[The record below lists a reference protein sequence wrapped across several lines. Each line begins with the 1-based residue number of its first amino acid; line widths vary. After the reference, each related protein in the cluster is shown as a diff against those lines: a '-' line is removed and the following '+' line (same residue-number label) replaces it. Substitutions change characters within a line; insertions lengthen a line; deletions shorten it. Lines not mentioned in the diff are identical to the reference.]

1 MYKIVLDENSTAL
14 LFFNQKFTMFPKKYN
29 LILTSFVV
37 SLLLMIA
44 KFIAYYLTYSSAILT
59 DALESIINVVASAFA
74 FYAIYLASQPRDM
87 NHPYGHGKIEF
98 FSAGLE
104 GVLIVLAS
112 VFIVFH
118 AFQELINPKPVL
130 DLKIGLLIISLGTII
145 NYGLGYVLEKEG
157 IEKMSPTLIADGQH
171 LKLDAISG
179 LILVSAV
186 LIVYISHIYWI
197 DGFASMLFAGF
208 MAWNGIKIIRKS
220 IGGLMD
226 ETNNVVLEKVVN
238 ILKDNQKNE
247 WIDIH
252 NMRIQEYGSDIHI
265 DCHLTLP
272 NYWNLEKV
280 HETVHEFEE
289 ILGKEFPSNVE
300 IFIHTDPC
308 MPECCHYCKVENCP
322 IRQSPQT
329 VVIDWNKVN
338 LTLNQKH
345 FAENI

>member
-1 MYKIVLDENSTAL
+1 MNKVDLRRVSQIMKNL
-14 LFFNQKFTMFPKKYN
+14 KKYN
-29 LILTSFVV
+29 LILASFLV
-37 SLLLMIA
+37 STVLMIA
-44 KFIAYYLTYSSAILT
+44 KFIAYYQTYSSAILT

-74 FYAIYLASQPRDM
+74 FYAVFLASQPRDL

-112 VFIVFH
+112 IFIIFH
-118 AFQELINPKPVL
+118 AIQNLINPEPIQ
-130 DLKIGLLIISLGTII
+130 DLKVGLIIISVGVGI
-145 NYGLGYVLEKEG
+145 NYFLGYLLEKEG
-157 IEKMSPTLIADGQH
+157 FVQNSPTLIADGQH
-171 LKLDAISG
+171 LKLDAVSG
-179 LILVSAV
+179 LVLVVAV
-186 LIVYISHIYWI
+186 ILIVLTDFYWI
-197 DGFASMLFAGF
+197 DGVASILFAVF

-226 ETNNVVLEKVVN
+226 ETNEEVLDKVVN
-238 ILKDNQKNE
+238 ILKNHQKSD

-252 NMRIQEYGSDIHI
+252 NLRIQEYGSDIHI

-280 HETVHEFEE
+280 HDVVHEFEE

-308 MPECCHYCKVENCP
+308 LPECCHYCKIEDCP
-322 IRQSPQT
+322 IRKEPQIT
-329 VVIDWNKVN
+329 NVNWNKIN
-338 LTLNQKH
+338 LSLNQKH
-345 FAENI
+345 FLESI

>member
-1 MYKIVLDENSTAL
+1 MVGLG
-14 LFFNQKFTMFPKKYN
+14 
-29 LILTSFVV
+29 
-37 SLLLMIA
+37 LMIA

-74 FYAIYLASQPRDM
+74 FYAIYIASQPRDM

-118 AFQELINPKPVL
+118 AIQGLLNPQPIL
-130 DLKIGLLIISLGTII
+130 DLKVGLTVITLGTII
-145 NYGLGYVLEKEG
+145 NYGLGYLLEKQG
-157 IEKMSPTLIADGQH
+157 VMDMSPTLIADGQH
-171 LKLDAISG
+171 LKLDAMSG
-179 LILVSAV
+179 LILVSSV
-186 LIVYISHIYWI
+186 VIVYITDIYWI
-197 DGFASMLFAGF
+197 DGFASILFAVF
-208 MAWNGIKIIRKS
+208 MAWNGVKIIRKS

-226 ETNNVVLEKVVN
+226 EANVEVLEKVVD
-238 ILKDNQKNE
+238 ILKMNQKTE

-272 NYWNLEKV
+272 NYWILEKV

-289 ILGKEFPSNVE
+289 ILGQEFPSHVE
-300 IFIHTDPC
+300 IFIHADPC
-308 MPECCHYCKVENCP
+308 MPECCHYCKVPYCP
-322 IRQSPQT
+322 IRQSPRT
-329 VVIDWNKVN
+329 TTIDWNKVN

>member
-1 MYKIVLDENSTAL
+1 
-14 LFFNQKFTMFPKKYN
+14 MFPKKYN
-29 LILTSFVV
+29 LILSSFIVGLV
-37 SLLLMIA
+37 LMIA

-118 AFQELINPKPVL
+118 ATQELLNPQPIL
-130 DLKIGLLIISLGTII
+130 DLKVGLTVITLGTII
-145 NYGLGYVLEKEG
+145 NYGLGYLLEKQG
-157 IEKMSPTLIADGQH
+157 VMDMSPTLIADGQH
-171 LKLDAISG
+171 LKLDAMSG

-186 LIVYISHIYWI
+186 IIVYITDIYWI
-197 DGFASMLFAGF
+197 DGFASILFAVF
-208 MAWNGIKIIRKS
+208 MAWNGVKIIRKS

-226 ETNNVVLEKVVN
+226 EANEEVLEKVVD
-238 ILKDNQKNE
+238 ILKTNQKTE

-272 NYWNLEKV
+272 NYWTLEKV
-280 HETVHEFEE
+280 HDTVHEFEE
-289 ILGKEFPSNVE
+289 ILGQEFPSHVE
-300 IFIHTDPC
+300 IFIHADPC
-308 MPECCHYCKVENCP
+308 MPECCHYCKVPNCP
-322 IRQSPQT
+322 IRQSPRT
-329 VVIDWNKVN
+329 ITIDWNKVN

>member
-1 MYKIVLDENSTAL
+1 MS
-14 LFFNQKFTMFPKKYN
+14 FPKKYN

-37 SLLLMIA
+37 SLVLMIA
-44 KFIAYYLTYSSAILT
+44 KFIAYYMTYSSAILT

-74 FYAIYLASQPRDM
+74 FYAIYLSSQPRDM

-112 VFIVFH
+112 VFIFFH
-118 AFQELINPKPVL
+118 AIQGLLNPQPIL
-130 DLKIGLLIISLGTII
+130 DLKIGIVITIIGTIVNYSLGYI
-145 NYGLGYVLEKEG
+145 LEKQG
-157 IEKMSPTLIADGQH
+157 VMKSSPTLIADGQH
-171 LKLDAISG
+171 LKLDALSSF
-179 LILVSAV
+179 ILVFALL
-186 LIVYISHIYWI
+186 LIFITNIYWI
-197 DGFASMLFAGF
+197 DGAASILFSIF
-208 MAWNGIKIIRKS
+208 MAWNGVKIIRKS

-226 ETNNVVLEKVVN
+226 EANEEILEKVVK
-238 ILKDNQKNE
+238 ILKNHQKSE

-289 ILGKEFPSNVE
+289 ILEKEFPSNVE
-300 IFIHTDPC
+300 IFIHADPC

-322 IRQSPQT
+322 IRDSPLT
-329 VVIDWNKVN
+329 TTIDWNKVN
-338 LTLNQKH
+338 LTMNQKH

>member
-1 MYKIVLDENSTAL
+1 MA
-14 LFFNQKFTMFPKKYN
+14 FPKKYT

-44 KFIAYYLTYSSAILT
+44 KFVAYYLTYSSAILT

-74 FYAIYLASQPRDM
+74 FYAIYLASQPKDM

-118 AFQELINPKPVL
+118 ASQVLINPQPVL
-130 DLKIGLLIISLGTII
+130 DLKIGLFIISLGTII

-157 IEKMSPTLIADGQH
+157 NETMSPTLIADGQH

-179 LILVSAV
+179 LILVLAV
-186 LIVYISHIYWI
+186 LIVYISHVYWI
-197 DGFASMLFAGF
+197 DGFASILFALF

-226 ETNNVVLEKVVN
+226 ETNNEVLEKVVK
-238 ILKDNQKNE
+238 ILKNSQKNE

-272 NYWNLEKV
+272 NYWVLEKV

-289 ILGKEFPSNVE
+289 ILGKEFPSHLE

-308 MPECCHYCKVENCP
+308 IPECCHYCKVENCP

-329 VVIDWNKVN
+329 TVIDWNKVN

>member
-1 MYKIVLDENSTAL
+1 MA
-14 LFFNQKFTMFPKKYN
+14 FPKKYN
-29 LILTSFVV
+29 LILLSFVV
-37 SLLLMIA
+37 GLLLMIA
-44 KFIAYYLTYSSAILT
+44 KFIAYYMTYSSAILT
-59 DALESIINVVASAFA
+59 DALESIINVVASGFA

-118 AFQELINPKPVL
+118 AIQGLLNPQPIL
-130 DLKIGLLIISLGTII
+130 DLRIGLSIIFLGTIV
-145 NYGLGYVLEKEG
+145 NYFLGYVIEKEG
-157 IEKMSPTLIADGQH
+157 IISSSPTLTADGQH
-171 LKLDAISG
+171 LKLDATSG
-179 LILVSAV
+179 LILVFAV
-186 LIVYISHIYWI
+186 LMVFITKMYWI
-197 DGFASMLFAGF
+197 DGVASICFALF

-226 ETNNVVLEKVVN
+226 ETNEAVLEKVVT
-238 ILKDNQKNE
+238 ILKSHQKNE

-280 HETVHEFEE
+280 HEIVHEFEE
-289 ILGKEFPSNVE
+289 ILGKEFPSHVE

-308 MPECCHYCKVENCP
+308 MPQCCHYCKVENCP
-322 IRQSPQT
+322 IRASPLT
-329 VVIDWNKVN
+329 VSIDWNKVN

-345 FAENI
+345 FAENV

>member
-1 MYKIVLDENSTAL
+1 
-14 LFFNQKFTMFPKKYN
+14 MFPKKYN
-29 LILTSFVV
+29 LILTSFFV
-37 SLLLMIA
+37 SLALMIV

-118 AFQELINPKPVL
+118 AMQGLLNPHAIL
-130 DLKIGLLIISLGTII
+130 DLKVGLTIISLGTGI
-145 NYGLGYVLEKEG
+145 NYGLGYLLEKQG
-157 IEKMSPTLIADGQH
+157 VINMSPTLIADGQH

-186 LIVYISHIYWI
+186 VIVYVTDIYWI
-197 DGFASMLFAGF
+197 DGFASILFAVF
-208 MAWNGIKIIRKS
+208 MAWNGVKIIRKS

-226 ETNNVVLEKVVN
+226 EANEEVLGKVVD
-238 ILKDNQKNE
+238 ILKSNQKTE

-272 NYWNLEKV
+272 NYWTLEKV

-289 ILGKEFPSNVE
+289 ILGQEFPSHVE
-300 IFIHTDPC
+300 IFIHVDPC
-308 MPECCHYCKVENCP
+308 MPECCHYCKVPNCP
-322 IRQSPQT
+322 IRQSPRT
-329 VVIDWNKVN
+329 TTIDWNKVN

>member
-1 MYKIVLDENSTAL
+1 
-14 LFFNQKFTMFPKKYN
+14 MFPKKYN

-37 SLLLMIA
+37 SLVLMIA
-44 KFIAYYLTYSSAILT
+44 KFIAYYMTYSSAILT

-74 FYAIYLASQPRDM
+74 FYAVYLASQPRDL

-112 VFIVFH
+112 VFIIFH
-118 AFQELINPKPVL
+118 ASEGLINPEPL
-130 DLKIGLLIISLGTII
+130 MDLKIGLLVISLGVII
-145 NYGLGYVLEKEG
+145 NYLLGQSLENEG
-157 IEKMSPTLIADGQH
+157 NTQSSPTLIADGKH

-179 LILVSAV
+179 LILVVAV
-186 LIVYISHIYWI
+186 ILVILTKIYWI
-197 DGFASMLFAGF
+197 DSLASIIFAMY

-226 ETNNVVLEKVVN
+226 ETNDEVLEKVVN
-238 ILKDNQKNE
+238 ILKNNKKNE

-272 NYWNLEKV
+272 KYWNLEKV

-289 ILGKEFPSNVE
+289 ILEDKFPSNVE

-322 IRQSPQT
+322 IRQSAQT
-329 VVIDWNKVN
+329 TTIDWNKVN
-338 LTLNQKH
+338 LSLNQKH
-345 FAENI
+345 FTESI

>member
-1 MYKIVLDENSTAL
+1 MS
-14 LFFNQKFTMFPKKYN
+14 FPKKYN

-37 SLLLMIA
+37 SLVLMIA
-44 KFIAYYLTYSSAILT
+44 KFVAYYLTYSSAILT

-74 FYAIYLASQPRDM
+74 FYSIYLASQPRDM

-118 AFQELINPKPVL
+118 SIQGLINPQPIL
-130 DLKIGLLIISLGTII
+130 DLKIGLIVITIGVI
-145 NYGLGYVLEKEG
+145 VNYGLGYL
-157 IEKMSPTLIADGQH
+157 IEKQGVIKNSPTLIADGQH
-171 LKLDAISG
+171 LKLDAMSG
-179 LILVSAV
+179 IILVFAV
-186 LIVYISHIYWI
+186 LIVYLTDIYWI
-197 DGFASMLFAGF
+197 DGFASILFAIF

-226 ETNNVVLEKVVN
+226 EANEKVLEKVVG
-238 ILKDNQKNE
+238 ILKNHQKNE

-280 HETVHEFEE
+280 HEIVHEFEE
-289 ILGKEFPSNVE
+289 ILGKEFPSHVE

-308 MPECCHYCKVENCP
+308 MPECCHYCKVENCV
-322 IRQSPQT
+322 IRQFPLT
-329 VVIDWNKVN
+329 TIIDWNKVN

-345 FAENI
+345 FAENN

>member
-1 MYKIVLDENSTAL
+1 MSLS
-14 LFFNQKFTMFPKKYN
+14 KKYN
-29 LILTSFVV
+29 LILISFVF
-37 SLLLMIA
+37 SLVLMIA
-44 KFIAYYLTYSSAILT
+44 KFIAYYMTYSSAILT

-74 FYAIYLASQPRDM
+74 FYSIYLASQPRDL

-112 VFIVFH
+112 IFIVFH
-118 AFQELINPKPVL
+118 AGQGLLNPQPIL
-130 DLKIGLLIISLGTII
+130 DLRVGLTIISLGTII
-145 NYGLGYVLEKEG
+145 NYILGYLLEKQG
-157 IEKMSPTLIADGQH
+157 TIKKSPTLLADGQH

-179 LILVSAV
+179 LILVFAV
-186 LIVYISHIYWI
+186 LIVLITKIYWI
-197 DGFASMLFAGF
+197 DGVASILFALF
-208 MAWNGIKIIRKS
+208 MAWNGVKIIRKS

-226 ETNNVVLEKVVN
+226 ETNDEVLEKVIT
-238 ILKDNQKNE
+238 ILKFHQKNE

-272 NYWNLEKV
+272 NYWNLEIV

-300 IFIHTDPC
+300 IFIHADPC
-308 MPECCHYCKVENCP
+308 MPECCLYCKVENCP
-322 IRQSPQT
+322 IRQSPLT
-329 VVIDWNKVN
+329 TVIDWNKVN
-338 LTLNQKH
+338 LSLNQKH
-345 FAENI
+345 FAENN

>member
-1 MYKIVLDENSTAL
+1 MTI
-14 LFFNQKFTMFPKKYN
+14 PKKYN

-37 SLLLMIA
+37 SLVLMIA
-44 KFIAYYLTYSSAILT
+44 KFIAYYMTYSSAILT

-112 VFIVFH
+112 IFIVFH
-118 AFQELINPKPVL
+118 ATQGMVNPLPIL
-130 DLKIGLLIISLGTII
+130 DLKIGLFVISFGTII
-145 NYGLGYVLEKEG
+145 NYGLGYLLEKQG
-157 IEKMSPTLIADGQH
+157 VIKSSPTLIADGQH
-171 LKLDAISG
+171 LKLDAMSG
-179 LILVSAV
+179 LILVFAV
-186 LIVYISHIYWI
+186 LIVFITNIYWI
-197 DGFASMLFAGF
+197 DGAASILFAIF
-208 MAWNGIKIIRKS
+208 MAWNGVKIIRKS

-226 ETNNVVLEKVVN
+226 EANEEVLEKVVN
-238 ILKDNQKNE
+238 ILKNHQKSE

-289 ILGKEFPSNVE
+289 ILGEEFPSHVE
-300 IFIHTDPC
+300 IFIHADPC
-308 MPECCHYCKVENCP
+308 MPECCHYCKIDNCP
-322 IRQSPQT
+322 IRQYPLT
-329 VVIDWNKVN
+329 TNIDWNKVN
-338 LTLNQKH
+338 LTKNQKH

>member
-1 MYKIVLDENSTAL
+1 MTH
-14 LFFNQKFTMFPKKYN
+14 KKYN
-29 LILTSFVV
+29 LILTSFVI

-44 KFIAYYLTYSSAILT
+44 KFVAYYLTYSSAILT

-74 FYAIYLASQPRDM
+74 FYSVYLASQPRDL

-104 GVLIVLAS
+104 GVLILLAS
-112 VFIVFH
+112 IFIVFH
-118 AFQELINPKPVL
+118 SVEGLIDAAHLK
-130 DLKIGLLIISLGTII
+130 DLKLGLLIISLGTII
-145 NYGLGYVLEKEG
+145 NYFLGLTIENEG
-157 IEKMSPTLIADGQH
+157 IIQNSPTLIADGKH

-179 LILVSAV
+179 LILVFSV
-186 LIVYISHIYWI
+186 LIVILTKIYWI
-197 DGFASMLFAGF
+197 DSFASILFALF
-208 MAWNGIKIIRKS
+208 MGWNGLKIIRKS

-226 ETNNVVLEKVVN
+226 ETNDEVLGKVVN
-238 ILKDNQKNE
+238 ILKNHQRNE

-272 NYWNLEKV
+272 KYWNLEKV

-289 ILGKEFPSNVE
+289 ILDDKFPSQVE

-308 MPECCHYCKVENCP
+308 LPECCHYCKVENCQ

-329 VVIDWNKVN
+329 TTIDWNTVN
-338 LTLNQKH
+338 LSLNQKH
-345 FAENI
+345 FSESI

>member
-1 MYKIVLDENSTAL
+1 MAL
-14 LFFNQKFTMFPKKYN
+14 PKKYN

-37 SLLLMIA
+37 SLVLMIA
-44 KFIAYYLTYSSAILT
+44 KFIAYYMTYSSAILT

-74 FYAIYLASQPRDM
+74 FYAIYLASQPRDL

-98 FSAGLE
+98 FSVGLE

-118 AFQELINPKPVL
+118 AIQRLLNPQPIL
-130 DLKIGLLIISLGTII
+130 DLKIGLSVITIGIII
-145 NYGLGYVLEKEG
+145 NYGLGYLLEKQG
-157 IEKMSPTLIADGQH
+157 IVNKSPTLIADGQH
-171 LKLDAISG
+171 LKLDAMSG
-179 LILVSAV
+179 LILVFAV
-186 LIVYISHIYWI
+186 LIVYITNIYWI
-197 DGFASMLFAGF
+197 DGAASILFAVF
-208 MAWNGIKIIRKS
+208 MAWNGVKIIRKS

-226 ETNNVVLEKVVN
+226 ETNEEVLEKVVN
-238 ILKDNQKNE
+238 ILKYHQKSE

-265 DCHLTLP
+265 DCHITLP

-289 ILGKEFPSNVE
+289 ILEKEFPSHVE
-300 IFIHTDPC
+300 IFIHADPC
-308 MPECCHYCKVENCP
+308 MPECCHYCKIENCP
-322 IRQSPQT
+322 IRQSPLT
-329 VVIDWNKVN
+329 TYIDWNKVN

>member
-1 MYKIVLDENSTAL
+1 
-14 LFFNQKFTMFPKKYN
+14 
-29 LILTSFVV
+29 
-37 SLLLMIA
+37 MIA
-44 KFIAYYLTYSSAILT
+44 KFIAYYMTYSSAILT

-112 VFIVFH
+112 VFIFFH
-118 AFQELINPKPVL
+118 AIQGLLNPEPIL
-130 DLKIGLLIISLGTII
+130 DLKIGIVITIIGTII
-145 NYGLGYVLEKEG
+145 NYTLGYTLEKQG
-157 IEKMSPTLIADGQH
+157 VIKNSPTLIADGQH
-171 LKLDAISG
+171 LKLDALSSF
-179 LILVSAV
+179 ILVFA
-186 LIVYISHIYWI
+186 LLMIFITNIYWI
-197 DGFASMLFAGF
+197 DGAASILFAFF
-208 MAWNGIKIIRKS
+208 MVWSGVKIIRKS

-226 ETNNVVLEKVVN
+226 EANEEVLEKVVN
-238 ILKDNQKNE
+238 ILKYHQKSE

-289 ILGKEFPSNVE
+289 ILEKEFPSNVE
-300 IFIHTDPC
+300 IFIHADPC
-308 MPECCHYCKVENCP
+308 MPECCHYCKIENCP
-322 IRQSPQT
+322 IRESPLT
-329 VVIDWNKVN
+329 TNIDWNKVN

>member
-1 MYKIVLDENSTAL
+1 
-14 LFFNQKFTMFPKKYN
+14 MFPKKYS

-37 SLLLMIA
+37 SLVLMIA

-118 AFQELINPKPVL
+118 ATQELLSPHPIL
-130 DLKIGLLIISLGTII
+130 DLKVGLTIISLGTII
-145 NYGLGYVLEKEG
+145 NYGLGYMLEKQG
-157 IEKMSPTLIADGQH
+157 IIKMSPTLIADGQH

-186 LIVYISHIYWI
+186 VIVYITDIYWI
-197 DGFASMLFAGF
+197 DGFASILFAVF
-208 MAWNGIKIIRKS
+208 MAWNGVKIIRKS

-226 ETNNVVLEKVVN
+226 ETNEEVLEKVVD
-238 ILKDNQKNE
+238 ILKTNQKTE

-272 NYWNLEKV
+272 KYWTLEKV
-280 HETVHEFEE
+280 HETVHEFED
-289 ILGKEFPSNVE
+289 ILGLEFPSHVE
-300 IFIHTDPC
+300 IFIHADPC
-308 MPECCHYCKVENCP
+308 MPECCHYCKVPNCP
-322 IRQSPQT
+322 IRQSPRT
-329 VVIDWNKVN
+329 TTIDWNKVN

>member
-1 MYKIVLDENSTAL
+1 MTH
-14 LFFNQKFTMFPKKYN
+14 KKYN
-29 LILTSFVV
+29 LILTSFVI

-44 KFIAYYLTYSSAILT
+44 KFVAYYLTYSSAILT

-74 FYAIYLASQPRDM
+74 FYSVYLASQPRDL

-104 GVLIVLAS
+104 GVLILLAS
-112 VFIVFH
+112 IFIVFH
-118 AFQELINPKPVL
+118 SVEGLIDAAHLK
-130 DLKIGLLIISLGTII
+130 DLKLGLLIISLGTII
-145 NYGLGYVLEKEG
+145 NYFLGLTIENEG
-157 IEKMSPTLIADGQH
+157 ITQNSPTLIADGKH

-179 LILVSAV
+179 LILVFSV
-186 LIVYISHIYWI
+186 LIVTLTKIYWI
-197 DGFASMLFAGF
+197 DSFASILFALF
-208 MAWNGIKIIRKS
+208 MGWNGLKIIRKS

-226 ETNNVVLEKVVN
+226 ETNDEVLGKVVN
-238 ILKDNQKNE
+238 ILKNHQRNE

-280 HETVHEFEE
+280 HDTVHEFEE
-289 ILGKEFPSNVE
+289 ILEVEFPSNVE

-308 MPECCHYCKVENCP
+308 LPECCHYCKINNCP
-322 IRQSPQT
+322 IRKAPQSKT
-329 VVIDWNKVN
+329 IEWNKIN

-345 FAENI
+345 FQETK

>member
-1 MYKIVLDENSTAL
+1 MS
-14 LFFNQKFTMFPKKYN
+14 FPKKYN
-29 LILTSFVV
+29 LILTSFIV
-37 SLLLMIA
+37 SLVLMIA
-44 KFIAYYLTYSSAILT
+44 KFIAYYMTYSSAILT

-74 FYAIYLASQPRDM
+74 FYSIYLASQPRDL

-118 AFQELINPKPVL
+118 SVQGLVNPQPIL
-130 DLKIGLLIISLGTII
+130 DLKIGLTVITVGVII
-145 NYGLGYVLEKEG
+145 NYALGYLLEEQG
-157 IEKMSPTLIADGQH
+157 VRRMSPTLIADGQH
-171 LKLDAISG
+171 LKLDAMSG
-179 LILVSAV
+179 LILVFAV
-186 LIVYISHIYWI
+186 LIVFVTKIYWI
-197 DGFASMLFAGF
+197 DGYASILFAIF
-208 MAWNGIKIIRKS
+208 MAWNGVKIIRKS

-226 ETNNVVLEKVVN
+226 EANEEVLEKVVN
-238 ILKDNQKNE
+238 ILKSHQKSE

-289 ILGKEFPSNVE
+289 ILGKEFPSHVE
-300 IFIHTDPC
+300 IFIHADPC

-322 IRQSPQT
+322 IRQSPLT
-329 VVIDWNKVN
+329 TTINWNKVN

-345 FAENI
+345 FAENV

>member
-1 MYKIVLDENSTAL
+1 MIS
-14 LFFNQKFTMFPKKYN
+14 KKYN

-37 SLLLMIA
+37 SLVLMIA
-44 KFIAYYLTYSSAILT
+44 KFIAYYMTYSSAILT

-118 AFQELINPKPVL
+118 SIQGLINPQQIF
-130 DLKIGLLIISLGTII
+130 DLKIGITITLIGTII
-145 NYGLGYVLEKEG
+145 NYSLGHVLEKEG
-157 IEKMSPTLIADGQH
+157 IMKSSPTLIADGQH
-171 LKLDAISG
+171 LKLDAMSSF
-179 LILVSAV
+179 ILVFALL
-186 LIVYISHIYWI
+186 LIYITNIYWI
-197 DGFASMLFAGF
+197 DGAASLFFALF
-208 MAWNGIKIIRKS
+208 MAWNGVKIIRKS

-226 ETNNVVLEKVVN
+226 EANDEVLGKVIK
-238 ILKDNQKNE
+238 ILKSHKKTE

-252 NMRIQEYGSDIHI
+252 NMRIQEYGSDIHV

-289 ILGKEFPSNVE
+289 ILGKEFPSHVE
-300 IFIHTDPC
+300 IFIHADPC

-322 IRQSPQT
+322 IRQSPLT
-329 VVIDWNKVN
+329 TNIDWNKVN

>member
-1 MYKIVLDENSTAL
+1 MTH
-14 LFFNQKFTMFPKKYN
+14 KKYN
-29 LILTSFVV
+29 LILTSFVI

-44 KFIAYYLTYSSAILT
+44 KFMAYYLTYSSAILT

-74 FYAIYLASQPRDM
+74 FYSVYLASQPRDL

-118 AFQELINPKPVL
+118 SIDGLINTAPLK

-145 NYGLGYVLEKEG
+145 NYFLGLTIENEG
-157 IEKMSPTLIADGQH
+157 ITQRSPTLIADGKH

-179 LILVSAV
+179 LILVFSV
-186 LIVYISHIYWI
+186 IIVILTKIYWI
-197 DGFASMLFAGF
+197 DSLASILFALYMGY
-208 MAWNGIKIIRKS
+208 NGLKIIRKS

-226 ETNNVVLEKVVN
+226 ETNEEVLEKVVN
-238 ILKDNQKNE
+238 ILKKNQKND

-272 NYWNLEKV
+272 NYWILEKV
-280 HETVHEFEE
+280 HDTVHQFEE
-289 ILGKEFPSNVE
+289 ILEVEFPSNVE

-308 MPECCHYCKVENCP
+308 LPECCHYCKVENCP
-322 IRQSPQT
+322 IRSMAQT
-329 VVIDWNKVN
+329 TTIDWNKVN
-338 LTLNQKH
+338 LSLNQKH
-345 FAENI
+345 FTESI

>member
-1 MYKIVLDENSTAL
+1 MKNL
-14 LFFNQKFTMFPKKYN
+14 KKYN
-29 LILTSFVV
+29 LILASFLV
-37 SLLLMIA
+37 STVLMIA
-44 KFIAYYLTYSSAILT
+44 KFIAYYQTYSSAILT

-74 FYAIYLASQPRDM
+74 FYAVFLASQPRDL

-112 VFIVFH
+112 IFIIFH
-118 AFQELINPKPVL
+118 AIQNLINPEPIQ
-130 DLKIGLLIISLGTII
+130 DLKVGLIIISFGVGI
-145 NYGLGYVLEKEG
+145 NYFLGYLLEKEG
-157 IEKMSPTLIADGQH
+157 FVQNSPTLIADGQH
-171 LKLDAISG
+171 LKLDSVSG
-179 LILVSAV
+179 LVLVAAV
-186 LIVYISHIYWI
+186 ILIVLTDFYWI
-197 DGFASMLFAGF
+197 DGVASILFAVF

-226 ETNNVVLEKVVN
+226 ETNEEVLDKVVN
-238 ILKDNQKNE
+238 ILKNHQKSD

-252 NMRIQEYGSDIHI
+252 NLRIQEYGSDIHI

-280 HETVHEFEE
+280 HDVVHEFEE

-308 MPECCHYCKVENCP
+308 LPECCHYCKIEDCP
-322 IRQSPQT
+322 IRKEPQT
-329 VVIDWNKVN
+329 TNVNWNKIN
-338 LTLNQKH
+338 LSLNQKH
-345 FAENI
+345 FLESI

>member
-1 MYKIVLDENSTAL
+1 
-14 LFFNQKFTMFPKKYN
+14 MFPKKYN
-29 LILTSFVV
+29 LILSSFVV
-37 SLLLMIA
+37 GLVLMIA

-118 AFQELINPKPVL
+118 ATQGLLNPQPIL
-130 DLKIGLLIISLGTII
+130 DLKVGLTVITLGTII
-145 NYGLGYVLEKEG
+145 NYGLGYLLEKQG
-157 IEKMSPTLIADGQH
+157 IVNMSPTLIADGQH
-171 LKLDAISG
+171 LKLDAMSG

-186 LIVYISHIYWI
+186 IIVYITDIYWI
-197 DGFASMLFAGF
+197 DGFASILFAVF
-208 MAWNGIKIIRKS
+208 MAWNGVKIIRKS

-226 ETNNVVLEKVVN
+226 EANEEVLEKVVD
-238 ILKDNQKNE
+238 ILKTNQKTE

-272 NYWNLEKV
+272 NYWTLEKV
-280 HETVHEFEE
+280 HDTVHEFEE
-289 ILGKEFPSNVE
+289 ILGHEFPSHVE
-300 IFIHTDPC
+300 IFIHADPC
-308 MPECCHYCKVENCP
+308 MPECCHYCKVPNCP
-322 IRQSPQT
+322 IRQSPRT
-329 VVIDWNKVN
+329 TTIDWNKVN

>member
-1 MYKIVLDENSTAL
+1 MTH
-14 LFFNQKFTMFPKKYN
+14 KKYN
-29 LILTSFVV
+29 LILTSFVI

-44 KFIAYYLTYSSAILT
+44 KFMAYYLTYSSAILT

-74 FYAIYLASQPRDM
+74 FYSVYLASQPRDL

-118 AFQELINPKPVL
+118 SIDGLINTAPLK

-145 NYGLGYVLEKEG
+145 NYFLGLTIENEG
-157 IEKMSPTLIADGQH
+157 ITQRSPTLIADGKH
-171 LKLDAISG
+171 LELDAISG
-179 LILVSAV
+179 LILVFSV
-186 LIVYISHIYWI
+186 IIVILTKIYWI
-197 DGFASMLFAGF
+197 DSLASILFALYMGY
-208 MAWNGIKIIRKS
+208 NGLKIIRKS

-226 ETNNVVLEKVVN
+226 ETNEEVLEKVVN
-238 ILKDNQKNE
+238 ILKKNQKND

-272 NYWNLEKV
+272 NYWILEKV
-280 HETVHEFEE
+280 HDTVHQFEE
-289 ILGKEFPSNVE
+289 ILEVEFPSNVE

-308 MPECCHYCKVENCP
+308 LPECCHYCKVENCP
-322 IRQSPQT
+322 IRSMAQT
-329 VVIDWNKVN
+329 TTIDWNKVN
-338 LTLNQKH
+338 LSLNQKH
-345 FAENI
+345 FTESI